1 MQSRRLGQIQISIFN
16 LIESVAGRIL
26 ISMENRTTQRRRADS
41 RPKPDKDEQT
51 TRQRLLDAAGQV
63 FAEQGFDRATGKE
76 ICERAGTNTAAVN
89 YYFGG
94 IEGLYVAVVQEANSR
109 LVTLDALS
117 AAVTGKADA
126 KVKLEAVIG
135 LLVRTL
141 TGPASSSWAMRV
153 MGREVVAPSPAL
165 DNLREKEFLPR
176 SRILRGIVGELM
188 GLPEDHPAVARS
200 CVSIIAPC
208 VMLLVVDR
216 RILKR
221 MFPRFGLGLEDA
233 EAVIRHLVRFA
244 LAGLS
249 AVGGDARES
258 V

>member
-1 MQSRRLGQIQISIFN
+1 
-16 LIESVAGRIL
+16 
-26 ISMENRTTQRRRADS
+26 METRTKQRRRTAAPS
-41 RPKPDKDEQT
+41 RGDKDEQT
-51 TRQRLLDAAGQV
+51 TRQRLLEAAGQV
-63 FAEQGFDRATGKE
+63 FAEKGFDRATGKE

-94 IEGLYVAVVQEANSR
+94 IEGLYVAVVEEANRR

-117 AAVTGKADA
+117 AAVAGEADA

-141 TGPASSSWAMRV
+141 TSPTSSSWAMRV
-153 MGREVVAPSPAL
+153 MGREVVAPSPVL

-188 GLPEDHPAVARS
+188 GLPEDHPAVARG
-200 CVSIIAPC
+200 CVSVMAPC
-208 VMLLVVDR
+208 FMLLVCDR

-221 MFPRFGLGLEDA
+221 MFPRFGFGPEDA

-249 AVGGDARES
+249 AVGSDP
-258 V
+258 